1 MAAGLNL
8 KPATM
13 LQKIPNK
20 YMQFF
25 FNLYFLS
32 KFGCRMHK

>member
-25 FNLYFLS
+25 FQPVF
-32 KFGCRMHK
+32 FE